1 MNETGPYCRYCGAKI
16 EPNSKFCS
24 NCGKPTSLAPSQP
37 ATGSTNSG
45 RIRKKRSKK
54 KVAGI
59 VILSIIGIFGGLLA
73 LGSLIESMNGSDLNR
88 SSNNSSMTTSR
99 PQPQPAANPLSDS
112 QALVNEVDAYMSQ
125 QGWQYPQQ
133 NGDMNM
139 TRVATGIVVS
149 KYLENSA
156 VVVVVPSE
164 IGTCWSGSV
173 MGSDNVQTTR
183 DGCNTGYFSIPCSGF
198 FGSYSLA
205 IQRSDESSGGEF
217 LVQVWKEGEPL
228 KEASTQASYGVVSF
242 AGGCSVG

>member
-1 MNETGPYCRYCGAKI
+1 MSGTGSFCRYCGSKV

-24 NCGKPTSLAPSQP
+24 NCGKPTSLPAAPM
-37 ATGSTNSG
+37 ANSG
-45 RIRKKRSKK
+45 RGSDDKIRKKTNKTK
-54 KVAGI
+54 ILGI
-59 VILSIIGIFGGLLA
+59 VVITLLVFFGALYALLNFVESRNDGTNLA
-73 LGSLIESMNGSDLNR
+73 GSNTS
-88 SSNNSSMTTSR
+88 TTSR
-99 PQPQPAANPLSDS
+99 QQPPADPLSDP
-112 QALVNEVDAYMSQ
+112 QALIREVGSYMSQ
-125 QGWQYPQQ
+125 QDWQYPQQ

-164 IGTCWSGSV
+164 IGTCWSCSV

-217 LVQVWKEGEPL
+217 LVQVWKEGELL
-228 KEASTQASYGVVSF
+228 KEASTQASYGIVSF